1 MTHLVTIICMYCMCC
16 IIIVGLA
23 KGCMDGLRV
32 HEDEDEES
40 DDSNANLISLLGQTG
55 RDQFNGSEQWIFPDL
70 RFTCQGYLSKWI
82 FRGEGLAHTNCRVQ
96 LTTWRLAT
104 LNPQNLIYGRVSTTE
119 SNIARVQVDDSIFMY
134 ELTTPVLILPDDIV
148 GVELSSTCGPFDV
161 YNNILYLNV
170 NGSGSG
176 SSTPS
181 SLSFMRFEN
190 SPVFQLDSTST
201 YRRQGYHPIVEA
213 VIGEL

>member
-1 MTHLVTIICMYCMCC
+1 MTHLITIICMYCMCC

-23 KGCMDGLRV
+23 KVCMDGLRV
-32 HEDEDEES
+32 PQ
-40 DDSNANLISLLGQTG
+40 DDDDDNSEARLISLLGQTG
-55 RDQFNGSEQWIFPDL
+55 RDPVNSSEQWIFPDL
-70 RFTCQGYLSKWI
+70 RFTCQGFLIKWI
-82 FRGEGLAHTNCRVQ
+82 FRGEGSASTNCRVQ
-96 LTTWRLAT
+96 LTTWRLDI
-104 LNPQNLIYGRVSTTE
+104 LNPQNLIYRRVSTTE
-119 SNIARVQVDDSIFMY
+119 SNIARVQVGNSIFTY

-148 GVELSSTCGPFDV
+148 GVELSSTCNPFDV

-170 NGSGSG
+170 NGSRS

-201 YRRQGYHPIVEA
+201 YRRQGYYPIVEA